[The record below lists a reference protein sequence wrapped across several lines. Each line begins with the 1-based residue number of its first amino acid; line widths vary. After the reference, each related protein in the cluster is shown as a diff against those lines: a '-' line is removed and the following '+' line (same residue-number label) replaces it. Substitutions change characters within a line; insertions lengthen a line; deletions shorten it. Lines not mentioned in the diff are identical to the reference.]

1 MGELHVVTGAFGFSG
16 RHIAE
21 RLLARGVEVRTL
33 TGHPGRANPFG
44 GAVSAAPFRFDDP
57 AAMAESMRGARVLY
71 NTYWIRFERGA
82 MTFERA
88 VANTQ
93 ALIEAARNA
102 GVRRIVHVSI
112 TNPSADSPLPY
123 FSGKARLERDVMESG
138 MEYAI
143 LRPAV
148 IFGEQGVLINNIAW
162 LLRRFP
168 LFGVPGSG
176 EYGLQPIFVDDLAEL
191 AVEAGAGRGNS
202 VVDAIGPET
211 FTFNELARA
220 IRSAVRSR
228 SLHRAHAA
236 DGGAAAVAGH
246 RAGGEGR
253 GADGGRGA
261 RAGGGTPGDGERAGG
276 ADAADASG
284 WRRSARSW
292 AGGGCRSWRCTTGE
306 RQSGPSPRGSSL
318 SSRGRCRHAKQQ
330 ATRCEAA
337 RR

>member
-1 MGELHVVTGAFGFSG
+1 MGEVHVVTGAFGFSG

-33 TGHPGRANPFG
+33 TGHPRRHNPFG
-44 GAVSAAPFRFDDP
+44 EAVRVAPFRFDDP
-57 AAMAESMRGARVLY
+57 AAMAESMRGASVLY

-82 MTFERA
+82 STFEGA
-88 VANTQ
+88 VANTR
-93 ALIEAARNA
+93 ALIRAAQEA
-102 GVRRIVHVSI
+102 GVRRMVHVSI

-191 AVEAGAGRGNS
+191 ALEAGAGRTNS

-211 FTFNELARA
+211 FTFNELVRA
-220 IRSAVRSR
+220 IRHAVRSR
-228 SLHRAHAA
+228 AVIAHMPPIVALRLSQVIGLAVRDVVLTADEVHGLVADLLVTESAPAGRTKLSEWLEAKRDVVGRRWVSELALHYR
-236 DGGAAAVAGH
+236 
-246 RAGGEGR
+246 
-253 GADGGRGA
+253 
-261 RAGGGTPGDGERAGG
+261 
-276 ADAADASG
+276 
-284 WRRSARSW
+284 
-292 AGGGCRSWRCTTGE
+292 
-306 RQSGPSPRGSSL
+306 
-318 SSRGRCRHAKQQ
+318 
-330 ATRCEAA
+330 
-337 RR
+337 